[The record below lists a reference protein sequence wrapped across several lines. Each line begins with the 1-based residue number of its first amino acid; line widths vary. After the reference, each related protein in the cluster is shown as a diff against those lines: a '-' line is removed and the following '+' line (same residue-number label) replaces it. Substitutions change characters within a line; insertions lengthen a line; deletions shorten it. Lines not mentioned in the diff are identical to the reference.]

1 MNELVKKI
9 ENEFKVLENDIRTN
23 CGELSPETVDGLV
36 LMFKKYTT
44 NIIKIVNGGERLA
57 DEDL

>member
-23 CGELSPETVDGLV
+23 CGELSQETVDGLV

-44 NIIKIVNGGERLA
+44 NIIKIVNGGK
-57 DEDL
+57 